1 MDNLDSVD
9 ILIESLKYTSEII
22 INITDKIN
30 NLENKNA
37 NMEQILNDQIKI
49 NEKNIKKI
57 DYLDKIIKE
66 LTSDSKNN
74 YLNNKTKRII
84 KDENE
89 TDSIIDFQII
99 NEEEKEEK
107 EEKEKE
113 ETKYIKEENNLLEIQ
128 TGIEKNTGAN
138 ILIEKLI
145 NHKKNLENQKNTE
158 YNEINSK
165 KVDLSGE
172 KILRTTAESLII
184 KRRTN
189 VFRKL

>member
-1 MDNLDSVD
+1 MDNLDCVD